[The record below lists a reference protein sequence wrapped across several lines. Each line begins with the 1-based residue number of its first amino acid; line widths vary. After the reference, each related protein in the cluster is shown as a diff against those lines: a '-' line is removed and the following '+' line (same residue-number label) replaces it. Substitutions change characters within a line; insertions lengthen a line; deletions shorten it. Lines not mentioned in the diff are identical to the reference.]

1 MQSLTIIIV
10 GYNEEAN
17 IPKLLSS
24 LEAVRKILPL
34 RIIYIDQS
42 SIDRS
47 VELLW
52 NTDIEIIIRE
62 NKWYADPDKKWAVE
76 TLIPE
81 GEYCL
86 LIDADEEI
94 SVDLAREMSQ
104 IEESRWAYLIPLS
117 TFFLGRRNAIATQ
130 LRLFTRDAI
139 EISDT
144 IHEYIR
150 VKDSIIPQTLKS
162 PLINIDLK
170 MHGSE
175 IEKSIEKINRYT
187 SRESR
192 DGMSRF
198 AILTRMAI
206 MPGVWFLLWG
216 IRHRNFAQ
224 GIPWL
229 IWCGLMAY
237 YQFVLYAK
245 LYEEWFIKDKKCFK
259 K

>member
-17 IPKLLSS
+17 IPKLVSS

-47 VELLW
+47 VDLLW
-52 NTDIEIIIRE
+52 NTDTEIIVRE

-76 TLIPE
+76 NLIWE
-81 GEYCL
+81 GEWCMIL
-86 LIDADEEI
+86 DADEEI
-94 SVDLAREMSQ
+94 SVELAREISQ
-104 IEESRWAYLIPLS
+104 IPEPRWVYLIPLS
-117 TFFLGRRNAIATQ
+117 TLFLGRRNAIATQ

-150 VKDSIIPQTLKS
+150 VKDDITPQTLKS

-170 MHGSE
+170 MQGSE

-187 SRESR
+187 SRETR

-224 GIPWL
+224 WVPWL

-237 YQFVLYAK
+237 YQFILYAK
-245 LYEEWFIKDKKCFK
+245 LYEQSLIKPLWKK
-259 K
+259 